1 MEAIKVENLT
11 KHYDNFVLDKISF
24 TVPGG
29 VIVGFI
35 GENGAG
41 KTTAIKAML
50 GLILKDG
57 GSTELLGHTAE
68 EKDLSWKEELG
79 VVFDES
85 YFPENITPLDVEKIM
100 KKIYRTWD
108 SEKYRRY
115 LTQFSV
121 PEKTRFKDLSR
132 GMKAKLSIAVA
143 LSHDTKLLILDEAT
157 SGLDPAIRS
166 EILDIFLEFIQDE
179 EHTVFLSSHIVSDIE
194 KVSDYILLIHQGKI
208 LLYENK
214 DELIHR
220 YGMLRCNAHQFEQID
235 AKHRMGYRKNAFGYE
250 VLVDNREEMGQTGGY
265 VVDRV
270 TLEELLLFMIKGE
283 RQDGLHGV
291 DDVDMDLKT
300 NCERRD

>member
-11 KHYDNFVLDKISF
+11 KRYDNFVLDGISF

-41 KTTAIKAML
+41 KTTTIKAML
-50 GLILKDG
+50 DLILKDG
-57 GSTELLGHTAE
+57 GSAELLGHTME

-85 YFPENITPLDVEKIM
+85 YFPENITPLNVEKIM
-100 KKIYRTWD
+100 KRIYRTWD
-108 SEKYRRY
+108 SEKYRHY

-132 GMKAKLSIAVA
+132 GMKTKLSIAVA
-143 LSHDTKLLILDEAT
+143 LSHNSKLLILDEAT
-157 SGLDPAIRS
+157 SGLDPVIRS

-194 KVSDYILLIHQGKI
+194 KISDYILLIHQGKI
-208 LLYENK
+208 MLYENK
-214 DELIHR
+214 DELIYR
-220 YGMLRCNAHQFEQID
+220 YGMVRCNARQFDKID
-235 AKHRMGYRKNAFGYE
+235 AKHRIGYRKNAFEYE
-250 VLVDNREEMGQTGGY
+250 VLVDNREEMEQMDGY

-270 TLEELLLFMIKGE
+270 TLEELLLFMVKGE
-283 RQDGLHGV
+283 R
-291 DDVDMDLKT
+291 
-300 NCERRD
+300 